1 MGIKKSIKNIYTEQP
16 GEHIYKKDAPYQ
28 KFLFIKFPNT
38 YTTYKWVVLIFSKKG
53 ILYDLRLDNFKIFI

>member
-28 KFLFIKFPNT
+28 KFLFIKLG
-38 YTTYKWVVLIFSKKG
+38 LIFSMPLLRF
-53 ILYDLRLDNFKIFI
+53 ILLDGFTRIEKQ